1 MTTVARLLPRHWDG
15 RRLLQFLTGL
25 ALIALAFALPALLSP
40 SGGPAET
47 PATVITTV
55 DTPLP
60 PGLPVA
66 VAPDLAPAS
75 VPAPAAGHGPAGLA
89 LSAESP
95 TTAQNAATA
104 TSAAGAGNVTV
115 GGAASPG
122 TDHAAGSPVRDAV
135 QGVAGLPAQAPRS
148 RHGICVEARAA
159 VDGVTQGAHG
169 ERGPPR
175 A

>member
-40 SGGPAET
+40 SGVPADT

-60 PGLPVA
+60 PGLSVA
-66 VAPDLAPAS
+66 VAPDLAQAS
-75 VPAPAAGHGPAGLA
+75 APAAGHGPAGLA
-89 LSAESP
+89 LSSDSP
-95 TTAQNAATA
+95 A
-104 TSAAGAGNVTV
+104 
-115 GGAASPG
+115 
-122 TDHAAGSPVRDAV
+122 TDHAAGSPVADAV
-135 QGVAGLPAQAPRS
+135 QGVTGLPAQAPRS
-148 RHGICVEARAA
+148 RHGICLEARAA
-159 VDGVTQGAHG
+159 VGAATRSAHG

>member
-40 SGGPAET
+40 SGGAAET

-60 PGLPVA
+60 AGLPVA
-66 VAPDLAPAS
+66 VAPDPAQAPVAAPAD
-75 VPAPAAGHGPAGLA
+75 GHGPIGLA
-89 LSAESP
+89 LGAESP
-95 TTAQNAATA
+95 TTAQNATTA
-104 TSAAGAGNVTV
+104 TDAA
-115 GGAASPG
+115 
-122 TDHAAGSPVRDAV
+122 RV
-135 QGVAGLPAQAPRS
+135 QGVTGLPAQAPRS
-148 RHGICVEARAA
+148 RHGICVEARGAA
-159 VDGVTQGAHG
+159 GGVTQGAHG